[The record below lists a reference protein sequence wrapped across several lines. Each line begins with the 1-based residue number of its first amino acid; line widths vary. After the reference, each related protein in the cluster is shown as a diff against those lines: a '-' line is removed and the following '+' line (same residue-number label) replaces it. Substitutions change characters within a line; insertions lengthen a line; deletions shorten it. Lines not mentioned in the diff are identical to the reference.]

1 MFHNLGWGEL
11 IVLAVIGLIVFGPE
25 RLPKAAADAVRMLR
39 ELRAMARSA
48 ASDLQAEL
56 GPEMADLD
64 LASLHPRR
72 IAGSLFDDDARTPPA
87 AGAAMGVEPLAPG
100 EAPPYDADAT

>member
-1 MFHNLGWGEL
+1 MFHNLGWSEL
-11 IVLAVIGLIVFGPE
+11 IVLAVIGIIIFGPE
-25 RLPKAAADAVRMLR
+25 RLPKAAADAARMLR
-39 ELRAMARSA
+39 QLRAMARSA

-72 IAGSLFDDDARTPPA
+72 LAGSFLLADDDEPDVA
-87 AGAAMGVEPLAPG
+87 AAVSVLAPG
-100 EAPPYDADAT
+100 EIPPYDDDAT